1 MLLLHQTG
9 SVKVGEVVRYTITYT
24 PAHDRIL
31 PSPPRLYL
39 KVKNTSTIALRAAF
53 IHGPYTLHVSS
64 SPANF
69 QANEKFENPQ
79 TYGVPEFEPNLKAG
93 ASWQS
98 ELRVPESVRK
108 TAGSARSQEQ
118 RSTGHDETPKSIS
131 WIVEVASQVIFSN
144 SAQVHY
150 EVLLGRDEKSLSLG
164 LSMAGG
170 TSNGIP
176 GQVSDHQQSRSAKD
190 GHHDAQPKG
199 VFSRAIRLKV
209 EDTASLWNTPQLPLW
224 SGQDEVEGEGLHE
237 GMPTTPASQNGKA
250 DVHNEKTRKQKKVHL
265 VVLTHGLHSNL
276 GADMLYLKESIDEAA
291 KQAKMDAKIRRAEA
305 RKEEANKAN
314 ATETR
319 HDRPQAKEQSAKQA
333 NDDTETDDD
342 DEEVIV
348 RGFAGNAVRTEKGIK
363 YLGKRLAKFV
373 LAMTYPDQPY
383 KPISR
388 STTKSLANHMR
399 HDPPKDEHG
408 NPVHSHSTILKQP
421 YRDKKLAYKI
431 TSISFIAHSLGGL
444 VQTYAV
450 AYIQKH
456 SPQFFDLIKPI
467 NFVALATP
475 FLGLSNENPLYVKFA
490 LDFGLV
496 GRTGQ
501 DLGLTWRAPNLAR
514 TGWGALVSTLSE
526 GAHHKA
532 EQQDP
537 RAKPLL
543 RILPTGPAHIAL
555 KKFRNRTVYANVVND
570 GIVPLRTSC
579 LLFLDWQGLGRVEKA
594 RRENGLVG
602 TVAGWGWAELTGQ
615 SARATNRHIWPEEQ
629 ENESVDSMDET
640 EANTPTRHGKSTEVP
655 QPSENEAKDADDD
668 TRSLKLIRRSSSID
682 PKDQVQDSA
691 TKNNTNPFE
700 SFLDFFKQHSTK
712 SGHTT
717 PKQSKMYTRSQTIK
731 ANDDGKETT
740 KNESLRPGLADNRAD
755 STDSLA
761 PPSTTFFEA
770 AVDLVNPP
778 LPPVEW
784 LIDPS
789 KRPRTI
795 FHDRVYHPEDI
806 PPPPLKRESTSSLRR
821 RLSLRTPSS
830 SSVKDQLSKADKPPN
845 DPLGAPKGEVVDGSA
860 MKVEEKIARAYHR
873 DLSWRKVLV
882 RLEPDA
888 HNNLIV
894 RRKFA
899 NAYGWPVVK
908 HLVDTH
914 FSDAA
919 VARMRDEDESNQE
932 RAKSSTHPDKTG
944 DEVHDAEPRQDRPPT
959 ADDYIRKSQEL
970 HRTNSERLE
979 SRDHITRL
987 TESGSQCQSMHS
999 AKPRP
1004 PPMAREDSAQ
1014 WSDHDFMDSEDDS
1027 DLEPGNKLHSKTA
1040 AGGGWNWTEAIAG
1053 KGATSPRV
1061 EMEKAQRQREIDEFL
1076 STGKD
1081 TSPVSPTATAIVGGN
1096 HSLEAPIVNES
1107 MVGLHPTLSRG
1118 SGESGDSSVSEQ
1130 VARLSIKRSNESAGK
1145 GI

>member
-1 MLLLHQTG
+1 
-9 SVKVGEVVRYTITYT
+9 
-24 PAHDRIL
+24 
-31 PSPPRLYL
+31 
-39 KVKNTSTIALRAAF
+39 
-53 IHGPYTLHVSS
+53 
-64 SPANF
+64 
-69 QANEKFENPQ
+69 
-79 TYGVPEFEPNLKAG
+79 
-93 ASWQS
+93 
-98 ELRVPESVRK
+98 
-108 TAGSARSQEQ
+108 
-118 RSTGHDETPKSIS
+118 
-131 WIVEVASQVIFSN
+131 
-144 SAQVHY
+144 
-150 EVLLGRDEKSLSLG
+150 
-164 LSMAGG
+164 
-170 TSNGIP
+170 
-176 GQVSDHQQSRSAKD
+176 
-190 GHHDAQPKG
+190 
-199 VFSRAIRLKV
+199 
-209 EDTASLWNTPQLPLW
+209 
-224 SGQDEVEGEGLHE
+224 
-237 GMPTTPASQNGKA
+237 
-250 DVHNEKTRKQKKVHL
+250 
-265 VVLTHGLHSNL
+265 
-276 GADMLYLKESIDEAA
+276 
-291 KQAKMDAKIRRAEA
+291 
-305 RKEEANKAN
+305 
-314 ATETR
+314 
-319 HDRPQAKEQSAKQA
+319 
-333 NDDTETDDD
+333 
-342 DEEVIV
+342 
-348 RGFAGNAVRTEKGIK
+348 
-363 YLGKRLAKFV
+363 
-373 LAMTYPDQPY
+373 
-383 KPISR
+383 
-388 STTKSLANHMR
+388 
-399 HDPPKDEHG
+399 
-408 NPVHSHSTILKQP
+408 
-421 YRDKKLAYKI
+421 
-431 TSISFIAHSLGGL
+431 
-444 VQTYAV
+444 
-450 AYIQKH
+450 
-456 SPQFFDLIKPI
+456 
-467 NFVALATP
+467 
-475 FLGLSNENPLYVKFA
+475 
-490 LDFGLV
+490 
-496 GRTGQ
+496 
-501 DLGLTWRAPNLAR
+501 
-514 TGWGALVSTLSE
+514 
-526 GAHHKA
+526 
-532 EQQDP
+532 
-537 RAKPLL
+537 
-543 RILPTGPAHIAL
+543 
-555 KKFRNRTVYANVVND
+555 
-570 GIVPLRTSC
+570 
-579 LLFLDWQGLGRVEKA
+579 
-594 RRENGLVG
+594 
-602 TVAGWGWAELTGQ
+602 
-615 SARATNRHIWPEEQ
+615 
-629 ENESVDSMDET
+629 
-640 EANTPTRHGKSTEVP
+640 
-655 QPSENEAKDADDD
+655 
-668 TRSLKLIRRSSSID
+668 
-682 PKDQVQDSA
+682 
-691 TKNNTNPFE
+691 
-700 SFLDFFKQHSTK
+700 
-712 SGHTT
+712 
-717 PKQSKMYTRSQTIK
+717 MYTRSQTIK